1 MIDIRLD
8 RHGLPHFLLGRPVLG
23 IERLYFAGMNTIGD
37 LLKKSKHEVSQ
48 ILGIGR
54 WSMNHILNGLEQLSP
69 DFTLGCFWINGYDK
83 LLAHAEEAIPTE
95 VEDESSEI
103 KLEGC

>member
-1 MIDIRLD
+1 
-8 RHGLPHFLLGRPVLG
+8 
-23 IERLYFAGMNTIGD
+23 
-37 LLKKSKHEVSQ
+37 
-48 ILGIGR
+48 
-54 WSMNHILNGLEQLSP
+54 MNHILNGLEQLSP